1 MIDLSLNDE
10 ERMVL
15 DMVRDFARAEIDPIA
30 KSLDAEAR
38 VPVEAI
44 AKMRDLGLLGL
55 LIPEEYGGAGIRAVL
70 YSRVIE
76 ELARSCAA
84 VAITISVHNSVG
96 AFPVL
101 LFGTEEQKKHFLPR
115 LASRDMGAF
124 CLSEAGS
131 GSDAAS
137 LSLRA
142 DKTADG
148 WLLNGTKMW
157 VTNAGQAGIY
167 LVFARSD
174 PDSSKGHRG
183 ITAFLVERGS
193 EGLSISREEDKMG
206 LRASD
211 LAELVFDQVRVPLSH
226 QLGGEGEGFHVAM
239 SALDNGRIGV
249 GAQALGIARAAFSE
263 ALSYAK
269 TRRQFGRPL
278 ADFEAT
284 RIRLSEMDTD
294 IQAAALL
301 VYRAAHRKDCGLP
314 YGPQAS
320 MAKLFASEMAT
331 RVSHAAVQIH
341 GGYGYVKDYPVERY
355 YRDSR
360 VTEIYEGTSEM
371 QRIVI
376 ARAVLGKSERG
387 RPEGKSAG

>member
-1 MIDLSLNDE
+1 MTHLGFSDE
-10 ERMVL
+10 ERMIL
-15 DMVRDFARAEIDPIA
+15 EMVRDFTRTEIDPIA
-30 KSLDAEAR
+30 KDLDVERR

-44 AKMRDLGLLGL
+44 AKMQELGLFGL
-55 LIPEEYGGAGIRAVL
+55 LTPEEYGGSGIRAVL
-70 YSRVIE
+70 YARVIE
-76 ELARSCAA
+76 ELARACAG
-84 VAITISVHNSVG
+84 VAIIVSVHNSVG
-96 AFPVL
+96 SFPIL
-101 LFGTEEQKKHFLPR
+101 LFGTEEQKKEFLPR
-115 LASRDMGAF
+115 LASREIGAF

-142 DKTADG
+142 ERTAEG
-148 WLLNGTKMW
+148 WTLSGTKLW
-157 VTNAGQAGIY
+157 VTNAVQAGIF

-174 PDSSKGHRG
+174 HDPSKGHRG
-183 ITAFLVERGS
+183 ITAFLVEAGS
-193 EGLSISREEDKMG
+193 KGLSVSREEDKMG
-206 LRASD
+206 LRASAT
-211 LAELVFDQVRVPLSH
+211 AELVFDQVHVPPSH
-226 QLGGEGEGFHVAM
+226 QLGAEGEGFRVAM

-249 GAQALGIARAAFSE
+249 AAQALGIARAAFAE
-263 ALSYAK
+263 ALNYAK

-284 RIRLSEMDTD
+284 RIRLAEMDTE

-301 VYRAAHRKDCGLP
+301 VDRAAHRKDLGLA
-314 YGPQAS
+314 YGPEAS

-331 RVSHAAVQIH
+331 RVTHAAIQIH

-355 YRDSR
+355 YRDAR

-376 ARAVLGKSERG
+376 ARSVLGKGERPG
-387 RPEGKSAG
+387 GKV